1 MKVTSIKLSAFMIA
15 CLVGLTAC
23 DNPNTA
29 EDAGKEIDI
38 VVEKAEKK
46 VEQASEKMGE
56 SSDQAV
62 VEVEDATITAKIKAA
77 FVAESTIKS
86 LDINVSTTDG
96 VVTLTG
102 IADSPESSQKATDVA
117 MLISEVKKVENQ
129 LIVKR

>member
-46 VEQASEKMGE
+46 IEQASEKMGE

-102 IADSPESSQKATDVA
+102 VADSPESSQKATDVA

>member
-23 DNPNTA
+23 ENPNTA
-29 EDAGKEIDI
+29 ENAGKEIDI
-38 VVEKAEKK
+38 AVEKAEKK
-46 VEQASEKMGE
+46 IDQASEKMGE

-77 FVAESTIKS
+77 FIAESTIKS

-102 IADSPESSQKATDVA
+102 IADSLESSQKATDVA

-129 LIVKR
+129 LIIKR

>member
-29 EDAGKEIDI
+29 ENAGKEIDI

-46 VEQASEKMGE
+46 IEQASEKMGE

>member
-15 CLVGLTAC
+15 CLFGLTAC

-46 VEQASEKMGE
+46 IEQASEKMGE

-117 MLISEVKKVENQ
+117 MLISEVKKVENK

>member
-29 EDAGKEIDI
+29 ENAGKEIDI

-46 VEQASEKMGE
+46 IEQASEKMGE

-77 FVAESTIKS
+77 FIAESTIKS

>member
-1 MKVTSIKLSAFMIA
+1 MKVTSIKLSAFTIA

-46 VEQASEKMGE
+46 IEQASEKMGE

>member
-1 MKVTSIKLSAFMIA
+1 MKVTSIKLSAFTIA

-38 VVEKAEKK
+38 VVEKTEKK
-46 VEQASEKMGE
+46 IEQASEKMGE

-77 FVAESTIKS
+77 FIAESTIKS

-102 IADSPESSQKATDVA
+102 IADLPESSQKATDVA